1 MAAFLYASQCPVFH
15 RLPRVPLNKLLPTK
29 PMNTILLC
37 HRSRRNSARR
47 YPNVSTLT
55 SMNFS
60 QITCTHTLPSHP
72 PRTTSPWLL
81 TPRTPLPLPLY
92 LPSAR
97 NAASMAFPPGS
108 KPGMSSCAPPYQST
122 HLSPQTSSH
131 TRSRFASLAGS
142 LKHQPGLRTT
152 QPFAIW
158 LLRMSLCHGVKW
170 MSSSIMIFWR
180 KRPCPTASIATPMV
194 IAPWVVPLDQS
205 LSSLFVPS
213 HLPQPL
219 PHRHLWHSLQ
229 QSPPIP
235 QRAPPASS
243 HLSRLQPLGLP
254 PPQLSLQAYLQQ
266 TRLQW
271 KPPWLSV
278 PKSTP
283 IVTPSIPFS
292 PPPPSTPVKVANLS
306 TELKHHPNQQFVTSL
321 LHDLQWGCHVGY
333 TSPCF
338 ARITPNL
345 TSALLHPDTVSA
357 ALAKEVS
364 NGHTAGPFQ
373 TPPIPNLQCSPL
385 GVVPKKDGTWRI
397 IMDLSSPHGSSIN
410 DYISKEEFSLHYATF
425 DQALSLVARYG
436 KDALMAKLDIKHAFR
451 LCPVRLEDRELLGIH
466 WQGQYYIDLRL
477 PFGMRSSPY
486 LFNRLADAFEWLLKT
501 NYHIQDLMHYL
512 DDYFTVGPANSLVC
526 AHNVHTITQ
535 VASQVGIPLAPN
547 KLEGPTTQLVFLG
560 ILIDTTRMETSLPDD
575 KLHELLSEL
584 RSWSSCKKCL
594 KRELLSL
601 IGKLNFACRIIP
613 AGRIFLRRLI
623 DLSTQARL
631 PHHHVTMNR
640 EARRD
645 ISWWLRFLPS
655 WNGRAI
661 IPDPNWTRSPDM
673 ELFTDAS
680 GSLGYGIFYMGH
692 WIANPWPPVLQNRS
706 IQWKELYHI
715 ALACLLWGHQW
726 TGKKLL
732 FHCDNQAVVDIWAS
746 GSSRD
751 PLIMHLVRS
760 IFFTA
765 ATNHFT
771 VLVTHIVGT
780 SNVIADSLSRLQM
793 SRFRLLAP
801 AADLEPTPVPQSAAT
816 LWQPA

>member
-1 MAAFLYASQCPVFH
+1 METTLAL
-15 RLPRVPLNKLLPTK
+15 
-29 PMNTILLC
+29 
-37 HRSRRNSARR
+37 SALK
-47 YPNVSTLT
+47 YPNCNST
-55 SMNFS
+55 
-60 QITCTHTLPSHP
+60 P
-72 PRTTSPWLL
+72 PIL
-81 TPRTPLPLPLY
+81 TP
-92 LPSAR
+92 S
-97 NAASMAFPPGS
+97 
-108 KPGMSSCAPPYQST
+108 
-122 HLSPQTSSH
+122 
-131 TRSRFASLAGS
+131 
-142 LKHQPGLRTT
+142 
-152 QPFAIW
+152 
-158 LLRMSLCHGVKW
+158 
-170 MSSSIMIFWR
+170 
-180 KRPCPTASIATPMV
+180 
-194 IAPWVVPLDQS
+194 
-205 LSSLFVPS
+205 
-213 HLPQPL
+213 
-219 PHRHLWHSLQ
+219 
-229 QSPPIP
+229 
-235 QRAPPASS
+235 
-243 HLSRLQPLGLP
+243 
-254 PPQLSLQAYLQQ
+254 
-266 TRLQW
+266 
-271 KPPWLSV
+271 
-278 PKSTP
+278 
-283 IVTPSIPFS
+283 
-292 PPPPSTPVKVANLS
+292 STPVNIANLS
-306 TELKHHPNQQFVTSL
+306 TELKHHPDQQFVTSL

-333 TSPCF
+333 TGPRF

-345 TSALLHPDTVSA
+345 TSALRHPDAVSA

-535 VASQVGIPLAPN
+535 VASEVGIPLAPN

-692 WIANPWPPVLQNRS
+692 WIANPWPPLLQNRS
-706 IQWKELYHI
+706 IQWKGLYPI

-801 AADLEPTPVPQSAAT
+801 AADLEPIPVPQSAAT